1 MSCIRRL
8 QPQSTASLQVNVH
21 IPARRSRKSRPHKLV
36 LSHKAIKRRRT
47 LTFLQRNDIG
57 TPAQYFQHHSPALI
71 LRRQPFRRLRRLLPT
86 SNIPCR
92 HPQNTWQLVPSSCT
106 LVTTG
111 RHSRPS
117 QRTRRTLWPQR
128 RPCAKHSQNFPT
140 RKLTAKNSLNIPLTS
155 ACHLRTQ
162 VRKNRPKSSAKI
174 RHKSRPARIESRLT
188 PRSSHAT

>member
-1 MSCIRRL
+1 M
-8 QPQSTASLQVNVH
+8 H
-21 IPARRSRKSRPHKLV
+21 IPTSLSRSSRPHKRILR
-36 LSHKAIKRRRT
+36 HKPLKRRST
-47 LTFLQRNDIG
+47 LTLLQSHDIG
-57 TPAQYFQHHSPALI
+57 APAQYLQHHSSSLI
-71 LRRQPFRRLRRLLPT
+71 LRRPLLRRLRRLFAT
-86 SNIPCR
+86 GNIPCR

-117 QRTRRTLWPQR
+117 QRTRRTLGPQR